1 MPPLSALAAHAL
13 SARHEAAADASKP
26 GRQKED
32 RVPGSRRWSSIG
44 RGRVV
49 CASGITPGSSGRA
62 ACCSVCYQ
70 KRIQV
75 SCRPNKQV
83 RQQGLNNG
91 QSETP

>member
-44 RGRVV
+44 GRREH
-49 CASGITPGSSGRA
+49 CTLTRHLGLGHLGRSASRA
-62 ACCSVCYQ
+62 QREDYTLANI
-70 KRIQV
+70 K
-75 SCRPNKQV
+75 
-83 RQQGLNNG
+83 
-91 QSETP
+91 